1 MIPCHSIW
9 DLWSNLV
16 WVNLIHL
23 ASSSWLTIPSAFS
36 SILFQMVHF
45 RILELGINLHQ
56 GDIIT
61 CPRWPP
67 ISFDSPQDWVHQTP
81 PPGPRQ
87 GTPRGHSRGRGRRG
101 AGWNQV
107 EVVRVWSPTYFFS
120 GERFSM
126 KDPVMLLFMLQRW
139 STLNLKISFT
149 YFVIEQ
155 ITVNNNGHPMNSW
168 ASWNREALNKKGLQP
183 QPGYLHEEQ
192 TAYRGKD
199 NPRKAHCW
207 ALKSR
212 DVLNW

>member
-1 MIPCHSIW
+1 MFFLLSIFLIKEPIDILPEKRTDELQRDLTLQDLYSSQLIVSFPSGLWLVHWRSTSSFTYLGISNHTCFSTLLLIPLCYSIW

-87 GTPRGHSRGRGRRG
+87 GTPRGHSHGRGRRD

-107 EVVRVWSPTYFFS
+107 EVVQVCP
-120 GERFSM
+120 
-126 KDPVMLLFMLQRW
+126 
-139 STLNLKISFT
+139 
-149 YFVIEQ
+149 
-155 ITVNNNGHPMNSW
+155 
-168 ASWNREALNKKGLQP
+168 
-183 QPGYLHEEQ
+183 
-192 TAYRGKD
+192 
-199 NPRKAHCW
+199 
-207 ALKSR
+207 
-212 DVLNW
+212 

>member
-87 GTPRGHSRGRGRRG
+87 GTPRGHSHGRGRRD

-107 EVVRVWSPTYFFS
+107 EVVRVCPLLTSFPERGFPWRTLSCSFS
-120 GERFSM
+120 CSSVG
-126 KDPVMLLFMLQRW
+126 PHW
-139 STLNLKISFT
+139 TWKISFT